1 MPNKRFPPDDPRE
14 WLSRAKS
21 NLTKA
26 RNTPET
32 PEIYLEDLCFD
43 AQQAAEKAIKAV
55 LIHLGVRFP
64 YIHDLAQLLS
74 LVEQADQSVSESIR
88 RAASLSD
95 YAVET
100 RYPGLAEPV
109 TLQEYEEAV
118 AIAEEVVQWAQDVI
132 ESDDQEDEV

>member
-1 MPNKRFPPDDPRE
+1 
-14 WLSRAKS
+14 LA
-21 NLTKA
+21 KA
-26 RNTPET
+26 RNAPET

-74 LVEQADQSVSESIR
+74 LVEQAGQNVSESIR
-88 RAASLSD
+88 RAAGLSD

-118 AIAEEVVQWAQDVI
+118 AIAEEVIEWAQSVI
-132 ESDDQEDEV
+132 RRHIEVDDN